1 MATPRRA
8 PSPSAST
15 TYSGISNYRSES
27 YRTGP
32 TPTASPRPGAPNA
45 QGPDPRVVAR
55 THYEELKRSLQDHM
69 LREPQNSR
77 ANAREKLTRLTRQQ
91 FQELSTDVYDELMRR
106 NNNEKGGAAETPFLP
121 VRDDFHPKRNQAR
134 QKLATLPPIRFK
146 DLSSDVFYELGRRY
160 PEFKEPET
168 LPETPDTPQSDYDP
182 PTPEL
187 VGGRAPM
194 RQGSRDMGGAGMGA
208 GSGSDRR
215 RPSQDDYG
223 VRRRPSQDEPRR
235 QPSVDG
241 VRRRPSGDEGPFR
254 RPSQDAQVTRRPSQD
269 KPSGMASSSYVTP
282 NKSTIAEEVIQVP
295 YGRDEGTEDEDFD
308 DREDTAQRPGS
319 EEDAAGHGKKPSQGG
334 LHALGFGLL
343 STPLS
348 PTSDDGT
355 APNGLN
361 GRATSDYYEKMSFG
375 RASVT
380 SSQGGGGGGERRNTA
395 IEDVRKE
402 YEFKIATMQ
411 NRIAALENEARAAA
425 DRERDLRRTLSD
437 RDSELVRVRDRCEQ
451 LEDDLQDAQ
460 SGQPNGAPNGA
471 ATEQLRREMQTLL
484 EDLREMAAS
493 RDDLAAERDA
503 DTQTIRELS
512 SQMQEYKRKYEAA
525 KTELRGLKAT
535 SQLYVQQPANISKQ
549 DQLPISERGGIVDT
563 HITAFQ
569 SAMDT
574 MLMAARSSAPSTA
587 LTAMKS
593 VVTSVSAIGD
603 DVESYMRRSPGDHEA
618 ASQLVER
625 LRATL
630 SNLVAAAR
638 THAMSYG
645 TSPVSLLDAA
655 ASHVST
661 TVTSLV
667 REVLVRRDDGRKNS
681 QTGNVHWAHIEDEL
695 NGHGKRSD
703 SSSMGSPSHPA
714 IFDTPVDS
722 AGSDEGWEELKPYL
736 EAQSESIAFS
746 IQALLS
752 AIRTG
757 AQGPEVNEHL
767 SQIITIVSSI
777 IAVSK
782 DSLPRG
788 QAKQGMEIVA
798 QLTEQCG
805 RLSELQGKAELNK
818 TERQTIASNSFGV
831 AKAMKELM
839 KLA

>member
-308 DREDTAQRPGS
+308 DREDTAQRPVVRKMQPDTGRS
-319 EEDAAGHGKKPSQGG
+319 
-334 LHALGFGLL
+334 
-343 STPLS
+343 PLKVDSMHWASVCS
-348 PTSDDGT
+348 PHRSVRP
-355 APNGLN
+355 AMM
-361 GRATSDYYEKMSFG
+361 GRRLMVLMGVPHPTITKMSFG

>member
-1 MATPRRA
+1 MAAPAARRA

-15 TYSGISNYRSES
+15 AYSGISNYRSDS
-27 YRTGP
+27 YRTG
-32 TPTASPRPGAPNA
+32 TSNSPRPG
-45 QGPDPRVVAR
+45 GPALPATDPRAIAR

-106 NNNEKGGAAETPFLP
+106 NNNEKGGAETPFLP

-194 RQGSRDMGGAGMGA
+194 RQASRDQNFSAGGA

-223 VRRRPSQDEPRR
+223 S
-235 QPSVDG
+235 
-241 VRRRPSGDEGPFR
+241 
-254 RPSQDAQVTRRPSQD
+254 
-269 KPSGMASSSYVTP
+269 
-282 NKSTIAEEVIQVP
+282 
-295 YGRDEGTEDEDFD
+295 
-308 DREDTAQRPGS
+308 
-319 EEDAAGHGKKPSQGG
+319 
-334 LHALGFGLL
+334 
-343 STPLS
+343 
-348 PTSDDGT
+348 
-355 APNGLN
+355 
-361 GRATSDYYEKMSFG
+361 
-375 RASVT
+375 
-380 SSQGGGGGGERRNTA
+380 
-395 IEDVRKE
+395 
-402 YEFKIATMQ
+402 
-411 NRIAALENEARAAA
+411 
-425 DRERDLRRTLSD
+425 
-437 RDSELVRVRDRCEQ
+437 
-451 LEDDLQDAQ
+451 
-460 SGQPNGAPNGA
+460 
-471 ATEQLRREMQTLL
+471 LL

-493 RDDLAAERDA
+493 RDDMVAERDA

-535 SQLYVQQPANISKQ
+535 SQLYVQQPANIAKQ
-549 DQLPISERGGIVDT
+549 DQLPISERGGIVDI

-574 MLMAARSSAPSTA
+574 MLMAARQFERPVDSIDSDE
-587 LTAMKS
+587 
-593 VVTSVSAIGD
+593 IRR
-603 DVESYMRRSPGDHEA
+603 DVCEHEVA
-618 ASQLVER
+618 TQLVER

-667 REVLVRRDDGRKNS
+667 REVLVRRDDGRRS
-681 QTGNVHWAHIEDEL
+681 SASGGVGGSWVQLEDEL
-695 NGHGKRSD
+695 NGRSGGASGRRPMSD
-703 SSSMGSPSHPA
+703 RSSSVGSPQNPA
-714 IFDTPVDS
+714 IFDTPLQTASTNGNGVGSDDS
-722 AGSDEGWEELKPYL
+722 TMVEGSDEGWEELKPYL

-757 AQGPEVNEHL
+757 AQGPEINENL
-767 SQIITIVSSI
+767 TQIITIVSSI
-777 IAVSK
+777 VAVSK

-788 QAKQGMEIVA
+788 GVKQGLEIIG
-798 QLTEQCG
+798 QLSEQCD
-805 RLSELQGKAELNK
+805 RLSELQGRAELSK
-818 TERQTIASNSFGV
+818 QERQTMASNSFGV

-839 KLA
+839 KLG

>member
-1 MATPRRA
+1 MAAPARRA

-15 TYSGISNYRSES
+15 TYSGISGYRSES
-27 YRTGP
+27 YRTGN
-32 TPTASPRPGAPNA
+32 ANSPRPAVPA
-45 QGPDPRVVAR
+45 TDPRAIAR

-106 NNNEKGGAAETPFLP
+106 NNNEKGGTETPFLP

-134 QKLATLPPIRFK
+134 QKLATLPAIRFK

-194 RQGSRDMGGAGMGA
+194 RQASRDQSFSAGGGA

-223 VRRRPSQDEPRR
+223 VRRRPSEDEPRR
-235 QPSVDG
+235 QPSVDD
-241 VRRRPSGDEGPFR
+241 VRRRPSGDEGPYR
-254 RPSQDAQVTRRPSQD
+254 RPSQDAVNRRPSQD
-269 KPSGMASSSYVTP
+269 KPVGTASSSYVTP

-295 YGRDEGTEDEDFD
+295 YGRDEGTEDEDYEDRD
-308 DREDTAQRPGS
+308 DPARRPGS
-319 EEDAAGHGKKPSQGG
+319 DEDPSRHSKKPSQGG
-334 LHALGFGLL
+334 LNALGFSLL

-348 PTSDDGT
+348 PTSDDG
-355 APNGLN
+355 AVPNGLN

-380 SSQGGGGGGERRNTA
+380 SSQGGGGERRNTE
-395 IEDVRKE
+395 IEDVRRE

-411 NRIAALENEARAAA
+411 SKLSALE
-425 DRERDLRRTLSD
+425 D
-437 RDSELVRVRDRCEQ
+437 
-451 LEDDLQDAQ
+451 
-460 SGQPNGAPNGA
+460 
-471 ATEQLRREMQTLL
+471 
-484 EDLREMAAS
+484 
-493 RDDLAAERDA
+493 
-503 DTQTIRELS
+503 
-512 SQMQEYKRKYEAA
+512 K
-525 KTELRGLKAT
+525 
-535 SQLYVQQPANISKQ
+535 
-549 DQLPISERGGIVDT
+549 
-563 HITAFQ
+563 
-569 SAMDT
+569 
-574 MLMAARSSAPSTA
+574 ARS
-587 LTAMKS
+587 
-593 VVTSVSAIGD
+593 
-603 DVESYMRRSPGDHEA
+603 EGDHEIA
-618 ASQLVER
+618 TQLVER

-667 REVLVRRDDGRKNS
+667 REVLVRRDDGRRGS
-681 QTGNVHWAHIEDEL
+681 GSGSGLGGSWTQLEDEL
-695 NGHGKRSD
+695 NGRRPISD
-703 SSSMGSPSHPA
+703 RSSSVGSPQNPA
-714 IFDTPVDS
+714 IFDTPLQTASTSGNGVGSDDS
-722 AGSDEGWEELKPYL
+722 TLVEGSDEGWEELKPYL

-757 AQGPEVNEHL
+757 AQGPEINENL
-767 SQIITIVSSI
+767 TQIITIVSSI
-777 IAVSK
+777 VAVSK
-782 DSLPRG
+782 ESLPRG
-788 QAKQGMEIVA
+788 GVKQGLEIIGL
-798 QLTEQCG
+798 LTEQCD
-805 RLSELQGKAELNK
+805 RLSELQGRAELSK
-818 TERQTIASNSFGV
+818 QERQTMASNSFGV